1 MPVSLLGGGVPGNA
15 FRPARFAGG
24 PGSRRSGVRAGH
36 GRWLAAWS
44 MHQAK
49 AYLLDHRYAIDPSG
63 MYHDWAI
70 GDPLVA
76 QLVTPAACPK
86 CYEA

>member
-1 MPVSLLGGGVPGNA
+1 MPVSLLGGGAPGSA
-15 FRPARFAGG
+15 FPPARFAGWA
-24 PGSRRSGVRAGH
+24 RIAAIRVRAGH

-70 GDPLVA
+70 GDPLVV

>member
-1 MPVSLLGGGVPGNA
+1 
-15 FRPARFAGG
+15 
-24 PGSRRSGVRAGH
+24 
-36 GRWLAAWS
+36 

-76 QLVTPAACPK
+76 AGYASGLSHVL
-86 CYEA
+86 

>member
-1 MPVSLLGGGVPGNA
+1 MVIVRRVSGRPGL
-15 FRPARFAGG
+15 PTG

-76 QLVTPAACPK
+76 AGYASGLSHVL
-86 CYEA
+86 